1 MKLVILWMLPSF
13 SPSKYNVQLYLKV
26 DDKSHDISEWAGSPA
41 DCVLLN

>member
-26 DDKSHDISEWAGSPA
+26 DDKSHEWAGSPA